1 MHTNMSRA
9 EEDFNM
15 SDIAALTAR
24 IERLEHDLAVQQDIH
39 QIRRIQYTYGYF
51 IDKSQYN
58 EVVDL
63 FADDAE
69 VWFLG
74 GIYQGKAGVRRL
86 YIERSEEHTS
96 ELQSRS
102 DLVCRLLLEK
112 KKKTKLDSNRN
123 WPAVSVV

>member
-1 MHTNMSRA
+1 MSRP

-15 SDIAALTAR
+15 SDIAALPAR

-86 YIERSEEHTS
+86 YIERFQQQFTQGHNGP
-96 ELQSRS
+96 RYGW
-102 DLVCRLLLEK
+102 LVHHPHPQLG
-112 KKKTKLDSNRN
+112 TDG
-123 WPAVSVV
+123 AT